1 MEGTDLG
8 LRKRL
13 ESSMSS
19 GLAEG
24 EEGTWEGMSSDRI
37 VDVFRRQL
45 LAGKLK
51 LKIWNIN

>member
-1 MEGTDLG
+1 MADTDLG
-8 LRKRL
+8 LRMKL
-13 ESSMSS
+13 ESSKNF

-51 LKIWNIN
+51 LKI

>member
-1 MEGTDLG
+1 MADTDLG

-13 ESSMSS
+13 GSSKNY
-19 GLAEG
+19 GLVEG

>member
-1 MEGTDLG
+1 MADTDLG
-8 LRKRL
+8 LKKRL

-24 EEGTWEGMSSDRI
+24 EEGTLEGMSSDLI

-51 LKIWNIN
+51 LKI